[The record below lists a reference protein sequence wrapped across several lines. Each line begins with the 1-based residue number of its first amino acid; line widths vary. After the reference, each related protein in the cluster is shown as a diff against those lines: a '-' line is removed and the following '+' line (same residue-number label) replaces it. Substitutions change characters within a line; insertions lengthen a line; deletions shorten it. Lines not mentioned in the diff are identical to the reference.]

1 MSKIVNKTVSLGISF
16 FLVAIFAAPAAFAV
30 NCDQDADGYIA
41 ITYNQMQEAVL
52 DNLDYEDNG
61 NSSPQEWKQRFDE
74 YVRGL
79 ADNPNIGSELKCDNV
94 NFKKGAEP
102 LRCDS
107 PSIAGN
113 SGVFDSSIVSSVSG
127 SKVNP
132 GAFDVPNN
140 GIDED
145 CDGADGKFVS
155 VTGAGAGQDLGGLVQ
170 RTISLLSKAV
180 VAISVIIM
188 IWGGILYATAAGDE
202 QKTSKAKKAII
213 GAIIGLAVGLLAP
226 AIINYITASLG

>member
-1 MSKIVNKTVSLGISF
+1 MPQYLKKSVGLGISF
-16 FLVAIFAAPAAFAV
+16 FLMGMFATPVALAV
-30 NCDQDADGYIA
+30 DCDQDADGYIY

-52 DNLDYEDNG
+52 DNLEYNDNG
-61 NSSPQEWKQRFDE
+61 NYSPEEWQSWFSQ
-74 YVRGL
+74 YTTAL
-79 ADNPNIGSELKCDNV
+79 QADPLIDAQLKCENV

-102 LRCDS
+102 MRCD
-107 PSIAGN
+107 PSSVAGD
-113 SGVFDSSIVSSVSG
+113 SGVYDSSKVSSVSG

-132 GAFDVPNN
+132 GAFDAPNN

-145 CDGADGKFVS
+145 CDGGDGKFIS
-155 VTGAGAGQDLGGLVQ
+155 DAASGGQDIGSLVQ
-170 RTISLLSKAV
+170 RTIALLSRAV
-180 VAISVIIM
+180 VAISIIIM

-226 AIINYITASLG
+226 TIVSYITASLA

>member
-1 MSKIVNKTVSLGISF
+1 MPNLLKKTVGYAISF
-16 FLVAIFAAPAAFAV
+16 FLIGMFATPVALAV
-30 NCDQDADGYIA
+30 DCDQDADGYIY

-52 DNLDYEDNG
+52 DNLEYNDNG
-61 NSSPQEWKQRFDE
+61 NYSPEEWQNWFNRYSTALK
-74 YVRGL
+74 
-79 ADNPNIGSELKCDNV
+79 ADPLIDAQLKCDNV

-102 LRCDS
+102 MRCDQ
-107 PSIAGN
+107 PSVAGN
-113 SGVFDSSIVSSVSG
+113 SGVFDSSRVSSLAG

-132 GAFDVPNN
+132 GAFDAPNN

-145 CDGADGKFVS
+145 CDGGDGKFVS
-155 VTGAGAGQDLGGLVQ
+155 DTASGGQDIGGLVQ
-170 RTISLLSKAV
+170 RSISLLSKTV
-180 VAISVIIM
+180 VAISIIIM

-226 AIINYITASLG
+226 TIVSYITASLA